1 MTPPPPPPEPT
12 ADALREAR
20 LGTLQTLDRLL
31 DRFSQDGRSFVQ
43 VLRGEGAPDGEE
55 IERRIGARGMEAD
68 VKWGGQPHY
77 PLLLSAE

>member
-1 MTPPPPPPEPT
+1 VV
-12 ADALREAR
+12 
-20 LGTLQTLDRLL
+20 LDELL

-43 VLRGEGAPDGEE
+43 VLRGEGAPDAGV
-55 IERRIGARGMEAD
+55 IEPRIEARGMDAD